1 VPELQQYHTLQQMY
15 QYISEQNKRI
25 QNLESIIQELQQEV
39 TSLKDKPSI
48 NVESIEYRFD
58 QLKVETL
65 EGTLNI
71 GLNPGELE
79 KIGDLAIEAQSA
91 PAPVPPVKQ
100 FDMEDVQKST
110 MPRIND
116 YIEKEV
122 PVIIHDTENQLG
134 ISLDESYHHL
144 IKEDI
149 RKQIPQRLQFY
160 IQSIPGNE
168 RQDGGESWEE
178 TILARIK
185 TDITNA
191 IYSFMANLPDN
202 LKGKGD
208 ANHGSSGDQS

>member
-1 VPELQQYHTLQQMY
+1 MY

-48 NVESIEYRFD
+48 NVENIEYRFD

-79 KIGDLAIEAQSA
+79 KIEDLAVEAQPS

-100 FDMEDVQKST
+100 FDMEDVQMSM
-110 MPRIND
+110 MPRING

-134 ISLDESYHHL
+134 ITLDESYHHL

-149 RKQIPQRLQFY
+149 KKQIPQRLQFY
-160 IQSIPGNE
+160 IQSIPGSE
-168 RQDGGESWEE
+168 RQQGEASWEE
-178 TILARIK
+178 TIFSRIK
-185 TDITNA
+185 TDINKA

-208 ANHGSSGDQS
+208 ANHGPSSDQS